1 MFNMYTIQ
9 RSVVLSSQVAALP
22 AGYGRYAHSFYQY
35 SSTKYVRMAG
45 DGTFHCTQKYKCHFH
60 YGINIAAII
69 IKLFKW
75 FVIFLLCLTKQ
86 LDQMTTMT
94 ACTDYISV
102 TIILYAT

>member
-9 RSVVLSSQVAALP
+9 RSIVLSSQVAALP

-69 IKLFKW
+69 MHKTVQMVRHLLALF
-75 FVIFLLCLTKQ
+75 
-86 LDQMTTMT
+86 D
-94 ACTDYISV
+94 
-102 TIILYAT
+102 